1 MFVDRKIYNVN
12 DITTK
17 NICTIQSD
25 VEGISSSSS
34 LPIET
39 EDMEDTEMID
49 LTNLIPSERYFDD
62 DEDL

>member
-12 DITTK
+12 DVTTK

-49 LTNLIPSERYFDD
+49 LTNLIPYERYFDD